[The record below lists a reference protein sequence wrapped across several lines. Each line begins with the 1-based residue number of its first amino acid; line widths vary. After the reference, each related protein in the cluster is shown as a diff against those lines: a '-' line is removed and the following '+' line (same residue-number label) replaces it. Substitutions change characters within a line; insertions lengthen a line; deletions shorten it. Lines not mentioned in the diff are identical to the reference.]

1 MGREKLRKLAVRL
14 EEEVKRAENAASG
27 SKQAANEASH
37 GMATSY
43 SVAGDVEHAKNSALL
58 SLQKLNQLKK
68 LKEEVD
74 AALENNKP
82 DKISPVC
89 YVTLRF
95 TDGRTSEFYFVKNS
109 VYISGINFISPDSLL
124 GKCIVGKPAGANFSY
139 TAGDQKF
146 SGVISGVV

>member
-1 MGREKLRKLAVRL
+1 MDRTKLKDLAVRL
-14 EEEVKRAENAASG
+14 EEEIKKAERATAG

-43 SVAGDVEHAKNSALL
+43 SVAGDVEHAKNTALL

-82 DKISPVC
+82 DKVSPVC
-89 YVTLRF
+89 YVILQF
-95 TDGRTSEFYFVKNS
+95 ADGRTSEFYFVKNS
-109 VYISGINFISPDSLL
+109 VYVSGINFISPDSLL
-124 GKCIVGKPAGANFSY
+124 GKSIVSKPVRASFSY

-146 SGVISGVV
+146 SGVISSIT